1 MKINLTKDIKIS
13 SKIKFPSNL
22 DCILK
27 LKQKTMLETTDGEKK
42 QKLKFDDSEYFL
54 DDLPKEAKQL
64 VMGLRTADA
73 QTKMYEDTLKL
84 IAVGKNKMVQD
95 LKMMLDKIEQN
106 QNA

>member
-13 SKIKFPSNL
+13 SKIQFPINL
-22 DCILK
+22 VCILEE
-27 LKQKTMLETTDGEKK
+27 KTMEETTDGVNK

-73 QTKMYEDTLKL
+73 QTKMYQDTLKL
-84 IAVGKNKMVQD
+84 IALGKNKMVQD
-95 LKMMLDKIEQN
+95 LKMILDKIEPI

>member
-1 MKINLTKDIKIS
+1 ME
-13 SKIKFPSNL
+13 
-22 DCILK
+22 
-27 LKQKTMLETTDGEKK
+27 ETTDPANK

-64 VMGLRTADA
+64 VIGLRTADA

-84 IAVGKNKMVQD
+84 IALGKNKMLQD
-95 LKMMLDKIEQN
+95 LKMILDKIEPI

>member
-13 SKIKFPSNL
+13 LKILFPINL
-22 DCILK
+22 VYSLK
-27 LKQKTMLETTDGEKK
+27 EKTMEETTDGANK

-84 IAVGKNKMVQD
+84 IALGKNKMVQD
-95 LKMMLDKIEQN
+95 LKMILDKIEPI